1 MYLTQ
6 GLHRAVA
13 KHPDKF
19 AIIFGDRRSTFSDL
33 KDRVARLASALCE
46 NGLKPGMR
54 IAMLAYNSD
63 RYIEYFLATWW
74 AGGVAC
80 PINIRWSV
88 PEIVEA
94 LNGSESTMLVVDD
107 AFLPSLPAI
116 RKGVPSLCTVI
127 HVGAAAT
134 PVGVMPY
141 EDIISAASSM
151 EDVRSNADTLST
163 IVYTGGTTGISK
175 GVMLSH
181 ANLWGPVVA
190 RIAELPPPPECVTLH
205 AAPFFHMAALQRM
218 IYQLIIGG
226 SQVVLSSYD
235 TVEALRSI
243 DRHHVND
250 LMLVPSMLQMMLDHP
265 DFAKYNTGYLK
276 RISHGASPIALPLLE
291 RAMQAF
297 PGVEFSTTYGMTE
310 TGVVT
315 VSLPENYLGEA
326 RANGR
331 IRSVGRVGYGAEIR
345 IVDPQGRDLPQHEVG
360 EVLVKG
366 PGVMMGYWRLPEETQ
381 VALEGGWMHTEDGG
395 YLDEEGYL
403 YIADRIKD
411 MIISGGENVYSAEVE
426 NVLARHSSVATCA
439 VIAVPSELWGESVHA
454 VLVLKPGCSVT
465 LEEIRAHC
473 RQSLAGYK
481 CPKSHEIR
489 DVLPLSNVGK
499 ILKSKLREPYW
510 NGPSGNVSQG
520 NTIVNTKG
528 EEQ

>member
-13 KHPDKF
+13 KHPHKI
-19 AIIFGDRRSTFSDL
+19 ATVFGDRKTTFL
-33 KDRVARLASALCE
+33 ELRDRVARLAFVLRE
-46 NGLKPGMR
+46 LGLEPGMR
-54 IAMLAYNSD
+54 IAILAFNSD
-63 RYIEYFLATWW
+63 RYIEYFLASWW
-74 AGGVAC
+74 SAGVVC

-88 PEIVEA
+88 PEIVDA
-94 LNGSESTMLVVDD
+94 LNDSESTLLVVDD
-107 AFLPSLPAI
+107 AFLPSLSAI
-116 RKGVPSLCTVI
+116 RAGVKSLRNVI
-127 HVGAAAT
+127 HMGEAA
-134 PVGVMPY
+134 PPLGMLRS
-141 EDIISAASSM
+141 EELISAASPM
-151 EDVRSNADTLST
+151 EDVRPDAVTLSI
-163 IVYTGGTTGISK
+163 IVYTGGTTGRSK

-181 ANLWGPVVA
+181 ANVWAPIVS
-190 RIAELPPPPECVTLH
+190 RIAELPAPPECVTLH

-218 IYQLIIGG
+218 VYQFVIGG
-226 SQVVLSSYD
+226 GQVVLSSYD

-243 DRHHVND
+243 SQHRVND

-265 DFAKYNTGYLK
+265 DFTSYETGSLK
-276 RISHGASPIALPLLE
+276 RISHGASPIEFALLE
-291 RAMQAF
+291 RALQAF

-310 TGVVT
+310 GGVVT
-315 VSLPENYLGEA
+315 VSLPDNYHGEA

-345 IVDPQGRDLPQHEVG
+345 IVDPQGRDLSTNEVG
-360 EVLVKG
+360 EVVVKG
-366 PGVMMGYWRLPEETQ
+366 PGVMMGYWRRPEETQ
-381 VALEGGWMHTEDGG
+381 SALKGGWLHTGDGG
-395 YLDEEGYL
+395 YLDDEGYL

-426 NVLARHSSVATCA
+426 NVLARHSSIATCA

-454 VLVLKPGCSVT
+454 VLVLKPGCIVS

-481 CPKSHEIR
+481 CPKSLEIR
-489 DVLPLSNVGK
+489 DVLPLSGVGK

-510 NGPSGNVSQG
+510 NGPSGNVSQV